1 MIQILNFPFGVR
13 KTRRPRDQTPPWD
26 CPKSSELNCHS
37 ELSKCQICYLRETG
51 HVCIWPSNSQRAQHW
66 AKRSSPKTILS
77 WAPPT
82 RCSTRIFTG
91 IITPQALS
99 SRFTDTPSEALS
111 YATRSKSHRGEGTAK
126 IPEDRN
132 RELPHSWLRIM
143 SLGPKNLQSDLKSLP
158 IFPIPGASNSACPI
172 LTRSLGRG
180 DNKGCRRPAASSRH
194 TPWEGNTCVD
204 LDF

>member
-1 MIQILNFPFGVR
+1 MSDLL
-13 KTRRPRDQTPPWD
+13 
-26 CPKSSELNCHS
+26 SEGDWPCVHLS
-37 ELSKCQICYLRETG
+37 FEFTESTTLSKKVLKPFFPEHLLYT
-51 HVCIWPSNSQRAQHW
+51 
-66 AKRSSPKTILS
+66 K
-77 WAPPT
+77 
-82 RCSTRIFTG
+82 CSTRIFTG

-126 IPEDRN
+126 IPEDGN

-143 SLGPKNLQSDLKSLP
+143 SLGPKNLQSDLKNLP

-180 DNKGCRRPAASSRH
+180 DNRGCRRPAASSRH